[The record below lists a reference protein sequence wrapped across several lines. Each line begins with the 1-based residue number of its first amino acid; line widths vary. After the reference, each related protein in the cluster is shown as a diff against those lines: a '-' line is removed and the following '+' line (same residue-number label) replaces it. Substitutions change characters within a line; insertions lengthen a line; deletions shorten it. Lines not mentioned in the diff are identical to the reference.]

1 MKLALAMIV
10 KGTDEEAEVLK
21 GALGSVASSVDGIF
35 ITLTQENKKVRE
47 VADLFDATVSF
58 YEWDYHFGKARAF
71 NFIQVPK
78 EYDYIMW
85 MDADDMIRN
94 PEKIKPTLEANPDV
108 DLWQM
113 DYLYD
118 FDERKMPIIVHIR
131 TQIIKNNGSVSWVG
145 VLHEGFNENR
155 GQLNVKCLKCGES
168 VHLASE

>member
-131 TQIIKNNGSVSWVG
+131 TQIIKNNGCVSWVG
-145 VLHEGFNENR
+145 ALHEGFKENR
-155 GQLNVKCLKCGES
+155 
-168 VHLASE
+168 